1 MQDFERLLSEI
12 DKRNELLKKDL
23 LLIIQGQLHDVKLSF
38 GYYTDIQRL
47 LHEILAAVSKTDIE
61 LIRNSSVNHINAV
74 NEYLENLSPTS
85 KFSLDELLIYLMRNR
100 EN

>member
-23 LLIIQGQLHDVKLSF
+23 LLIMEGQLHDVKLSY

-47 LHEILAAVSKTDIE
+47 LHEILAAISRTDIE
-61 LIRNSSVNHINAV
+61 LVKDSSVNHINAV
-74 NEYLENLSPTS
+74 NKYFENLSPTS
-85 KFSLDELLIYLMRNR
+85 KFSLDELLSYLMRNR

>member
-23 LLIIQGQLHDVKLSF
+23 LLIMQGQLHDVKLSI

-47 LHEILAAVSKTDIE
+47 LHEILAVVSK
-61 LIRNSSVNHINAV
+61 S
-74 NEYLENLSPTS
+74 
-85 KFSLDELLIYLMRNR
+85 
-100 EN
+100 